1 MMKETRISLPEL
13 GLIAITRGALG
24 LGAGLLIANK
34 LDKDQRRPL
43 GIGLLALG
51 ILTTVPL
58 VLEVF
63 GGGRVQASDRSER
76 R

>member
-1 MMKETRISLPEL
+1 MKETRISLPEL

-24 LGAGLLIANK
+24 LGAGLLLANK
-34 LDKDQRRPL
+34 LEKDQRRPL

-58 VLEVF
+58 AFEVL
-63 GGGRVQASDRSER
+63 GAGRVRSPED
-76 R
+76 